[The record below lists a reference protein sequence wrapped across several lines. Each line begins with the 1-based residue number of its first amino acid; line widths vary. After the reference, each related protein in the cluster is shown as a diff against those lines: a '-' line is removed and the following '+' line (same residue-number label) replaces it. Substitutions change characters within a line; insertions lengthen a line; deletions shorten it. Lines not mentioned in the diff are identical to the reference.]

1 MSVYYLKAQS
11 NYGDSAG
18 LTGYFYPLYTDPSL
32 IDGLYHS
39 HTFVG
44 LDDVVFYMPM
54 GQANHAVKYPPSVSS
69 HGGIAYQEYAKYNLN
84 INGGIFYTDLPTAP
98 KQQVI
103 SVAAYTPR
111 QVIRPSQRTTN
122 VESSRVEDLIPIQLR
137 ESSETLISLLSDY
150 YNYLNQQDQTTDI
163 FNRIV
168 SEQDIDS
175 TSLDYLDRLQNEIA
189 KTVPES
195 RTLDK
200 VSLYK
205 RIVKYYSI
213 RGSEE
218 SVLVFFRLFFD
229 ELVEV
234 LYPKDFLLKPS
245 DGDWI
250 SNDLISNYSDFI
262 EGFAPLDENFN
273 EQNLNDLIT
282 FRDSGDSQIATGQI
296 IRVEN
301 LISLSNEHPVNDR
314 HIIELDSRESER
326 YDATD
331 LDEPTFKPFN
341 PSINADAQS
350 TALLKGGVTYS
361 PTEGFAFG
369 ANTTGTWTGS
379 HIDLGRIYDTENITE
394 VTNRFS
400 MVARVKNNRIE
411 NTAVA
416 HIFNTSYAFPSHSLG
431 FRSGKLGLEIW
442 KWGSFYGYNS
452 TNVTGSTSV
461 PLNEWSTIAIR
472 GKRDYQATSSAGGT
486 GWVEVSVNAEAWERI
501 WDDSDYGTPTSF
513 NIKNVLSK
521 TGAFTYSVNNF
532 TDSGTTFN
540 GKPVY
545 TSTTLEK
552 SGTGS
557 DSIMDNATAFE
568 IKFYN
573 DLSEIGFSQPEFQ
586 NEVGVYGYWILNVI
600 SGGTTNQVIMWP
612 DINTAV
618 EMYETSYNP
627 QGSNTN
633 IKSQYTA
640 AWRAYIS
647 NEISVGTGHNDGP
660 NNSGVART
668 TFFDVIKDFNRQL
681 RNSSGTYIVRRP
693 IHYRQDLYTANP
705 NTPTASFESNDK
717 QLTWVTTNEFLDVK
731 DKEGHLRLGVYRWNH
746 YYRGNILHFSYLN
759 KELSQSDLN
768 KIHSFYNGFYRNRW
782 GLRVKVDENTSIVG
796 ANTISDSTNS
806 VYTLSDLSGPKIN
819 EFWTYDENKFGSI
832 LNGFKIGG
840 TNGVINWGDGS
851 VPIAYSSQIA
861 VQHTFGPSAALLGQ
875 YDNRKGFV
883 SDVNKLQDSD
893 YWQDYSYEIRSGLQN
908 TEWANE
914 YLRLVHPAGMKLFAA
929 LLLQIVRKNIWTGY
943 TNYREPNPQEEGQ
956 LSKWLKKLIP
966 PSRRDDINEDGYH
979 MPFYQPGWLSVDI
992 RSLSLLAQALVFA
1005 GEDARSGGD
1014 IFERTVQIILRFL
1027 IESNSQNRNQRV
1039 LEQQLG
1045 AQKFFDSDVRSGD
1058 YAYLTA
1064 NELGNSETKLS
1075 PSQSYESNI
1084 VSPVYPWSLG
1094 TGDDNTYGTNNEQR
1108 YQRSGLIEENIRT
1121 WRTDPFG
1128 KLNVVWVAKDLDTN
1142 VNAEGGFHT
1151 PVIDIDASE
1160 NKTYRFSVWLK
1171 QQNNNGKKYFGVY
1184 GRDTG
1189 GDITSDSIRASGE
1202 TSGGNSNPYF
1212 WSGDLATN
1220 NEWYLLVGFLRP
1232 EDGTIQ
1238 KQLSNDFAGIY
1249 NTAGKKVK
1257 VNNTEWKYLS
1267 DVDGLRL
1274 RAYHF
1279 SNPANQGDEVEMWGP
1294 RIDVVDGNEP
1304 TVEELIFPTI
1314 DSDILYGIKKRP
1326 SSKVV
1331 YKLNNFSTTVLGVTE
1346 SINVNSI
1353 TTTNI
1358 DYNNQQNYNE
1368 NLKFI
1373 DNTKIGAYYNSI
1385 VDGES
1390 STIVTTSLITNY
1402 VTLNPPE
1409 SDRSYSSVYN
1419 NDPVGTGHARS
1430 MLDSLQAWSPALGL
1444 PIGSEYMQIDLGA
1457 NKTISGVVTQGR
1469 YNFAQW
1475 VTSYKVEYSTNGT
1488 NWAWVDGESVFS
1500 GNSDQY
1506 TRVTNNFNINVSAR
1520 YIKIYPVT
1528 YSGYPSMRAG
1538 VVEEQITTGS
1548 STVITKAAKLSQLGA
1563 YVYRDPP
1570 LVIANHELANA
1581 SGTFWTSIDESTI
1594 TSNTLSGMVLFWD
1607 PPAFGTQTIFWG
1619 DGTSETFE
1627 KGDALSHTWPSS
1639 LNPEQFTTGELTTT
1653 TNSYMSGNYRRGS
1666 SKFYE
1671 KLI

>member
-54 GQANHAVKYPPSVSS
+54 GQANHAVKNPPSVSS
-69 HGGIAYQEYAKYNLN
+69 HGGIAYQEYATYNLD
-84 INGGIFYTDLPTAP
+84 IDGGIFYTGLPTVP

-111 QVIRPSQRTTN
+111 QVIRPSRRTTN

-245 DGDWI
+245 DGDWRG
-250 SNDLISNYSDFI
+250 NDLISNYNDFI

-273 EQNLNDLIT
+273 EQNLNDLIS
-282 FRDSGDSQIATGQI
+282 FRDSNDLQIATGQI
-296 IRVEN
+296 IQVEN
-301 LISLSNEHPVNDR
+301 LTSLSNEHPIDDG

-326 YDATD
+326 YDATN

-341 PSINADAQS
+341 PSTNTDAQS

-400 MVARVKNNRIE
+400 MVARVKNNRE
-411 NTAVA
+411 EYGTAIA
-416 HIFNTSYAFPSHSLG
+416 EIFNTSYAFPSHSLG
-431 FRSGKLGLEIW
+431 FRSRKLGMDIW

-452 TNVTGSTSV
+452 TDVTGSTSV
-461 PLNEWSTIAIR
+461 PLNEWSTVAVR
-472 GKRDYQATSSAGGT
+472 GKRDPQAASSAGGN
-486 GWVEVSVNAEAWERI
+486 GYVEVSVNGENWERI

-521 TGAFTYSVNNF
+521 TGAFTYSVNDF

-640 AWRAYIS
+640 AWREYIS
-647 NEISVGTGHNDGP
+647 NEISVGTGVNDGP
-660 NNSGVART
+660 NNSEAART

-681 RNSSGTYIVRRP
+681 QDSNGAYKVRYP
-693 IHYRQDLYTANP
+693 IHYWQQFYIANP

-731 DKEGHLRLGVYRWNH
+731 DKEGHLRLGVHRWNH

-759 KELSQSDLN
+759 KELSQIDLN
-768 KIHSFYNGFYRNRW
+768 KIHSFYNGFYRNKW

-819 EFWTYDENKFGSI
+819 EFWTYDENKFGSVVVA
-832 LNGFKIGG
+832 FKIDG

-851 VPIAYSSQIA
+851 VPDEYFSGIT
-861 VQHTFGPSAALLGQ
+861 VQHAFGPSVAFLGQ
-875 YDNRKGFV
+875 YNNRKGFI

-893 YWQDYSYEIRSGLQN
+893 YWQDYSYEIRSELQN
-908 TEWANE
+908 TEWINE

-929 LLLQIVRKNIWTGY
+929 LLIQIVRKNIWTGY
-943 TNYREPNPQEEGQ
+943 TSYREPNPQEEGQ

-966 PSRRDDINEDGYH
+966 PSRIDSINEDGYH

-1027 IESNSQNRNQRV
+1027 IESNSQNRNQLV

-1058 YAYLTA
+1058 YAYFTA
-1064 NELGNSETKLS
+1064 NELGNGETKLS

-1094 TGDDNTYGTNNEQR
+1094 TGNDITYGTNDEQM
-1108 YQRSGLIEENIRT
+1108 YQRNGIIDKNIRT
-1121 WRTDPFG
+1121 WRNDPFD
-1128 KLNVVWVAKDLDTN
+1128 KLNVVWVAKDTDTAN
-1142 VNAEGGFHT
+1142 TAEGGFHT
-1151 PVIDIDASE
+1151 PIIDINASE

-1171 QQNNNGKKYFGVY
+1171 QQNNNGAKYFGLLA
-1184 GRDTG
+1184 RDTTG
-1189 GDITSDSIRASGE
+1189 NTRSSKLRVSDQ

-1212 WSGDLATN
+1212 WNGDLATN
-1220 NEWYLLVGFLRP
+1220 DEWYLHVGFVRP

-1238 KQLSNDFAGIY
+1238 KQLSDEFAGIY
-1249 NTAGKKVK
+1249 NTAGERVK
-1257 VNNTEWKYLS
+1257 ISNNEYKYLS
-1267 DVDGLRL
+1267 GVNGLRL
-1274 RAYHF
+1274 RAYQF
-1279 SNPANQGDEVEMWGP
+1279 YNTAGTGDEVEMWGP
-1294 RIDVVDGNEP
+1294 RIDVVDGKEP
-1304 TVEELIFPTI
+1304 SVQELIFPTI
-1314 DSDILYGIKKRP
+1314 DSDILYAIKKRP
-1326 SSKVV
+1326 SAKTV

-1346 SINVNSI
+1346 SIDVNSI

-1390 STIVTTSLITNY
+1390 STIVTTSSITDY

-1409 SDRSYSSVYN
+1409 LDRSYSSVYN
-1419 NDPVGTGHARS
+1419 NNPIGTGLARS
-1430 MLDSLQAWSPALGL
+1430 MLDSAASWSPSTSAGVHW
-1444 PIGSEYMQIDLGA
+1444 MQIDLGA

-1469 YNFAQW
+1469 YDFGQW
-1475 VTSYKVEYSTNGT
+1475 VKSYKVEYSTNGT
-1488 NWAWVDGESVFS
+1488 NWFWVDGESVFS
-1500 GNSDQY
+1500 GNSDQD
-1506 TRVTNNFNINVSAR
+1506 TKVTNNFNTNVSAR

-1528 YSGYPSMRAG
+1528 YSGWPSMRAG
-1538 VVEEQITTGS
+1538 VVEEWTATSS
-1548 STVITKAAKLSQLGA
+1548 STVIIKAAKLSQLGA
-1563 YVYRDPP
+1563 YVYRDPGQSIP
-1570 LVIANHELANA
+1570 NFEISEATVI
-1581 SGTFWTSIDESTI
+1581 
-1594 TSNTLSGMVLFWD
+1594 
-1607 PPAFGTQTIFWG
+1607 PG
-1619 DGTSETFE
+1619 D
-1627 KGDALSHTWPSS
+1627 
-1639 LNPEQFTTGELTTT
+1639 
-1653 TNSYMSGNYRRGS
+1653 
-1666 SKFYE
+1666 
-1671 KLI
+1671 

>member
-18 LTGYFYPLYTDPSL
+18 LTGYYYPLYTDPSL

-54 GQANHAVKYPPSVSS
+54 GQANHAVKNPPSVSS
-69 HGGIAYQEYAKYNLN
+69 HGGIAYQEYATYNLDVD
-84 INGGIFYTDLPTAP
+84 GGIFYTNLPTAP

-103 SVAAYTPR
+103 SIAAYTPR

-122 VESSRVEDLIPIQLR
+122 VESSRVEDLIPVQLR

-168 SEQDIDS
+168 SEQDIDA

-296 IRVEN
+296 TRVERLLN
-301 LISLSNEHPVNDR
+301 LSDEHPVDDG
-314 HIIELDSRESER
+314 HIIELDSRKSER
-326 YDATD
+326 YDAINS
-331 LDEPTFKPFN
+331 DEPTFKPFN
-341 PSINADAQS
+341 PSINANAQS
-350 TALLKGGVTYS
+350 TGLLKNGVTYS
-361 PTEGFAFG
+361 PAEGFDFS
-369 ANTTGTWTGS
+369 ANPSGSSWTGN

-394 VTNRFS
+394 VTNTFS
-400 MVARVKNNRIE
+400 MVARVKNNRSE
-411 NTAVA
+411 NSTAIA
-416 HIFNTSYAFPSHSLG
+416 SIFNTGYAYPQHSLS
-431 FRSGKLGLEIW
+431 FKNGKLSYDVW
-442 KWGSFYGYNS
+442 KWGSFYGYNN
-452 TNVTGSTSV
+452 TYVTGSTSV
-461 PLNEWSTIAIR
+461 PLNEWATVAVR
-472 GKRDYQATSSAGGT
+472 GKRDYQATPSAGGT

-501 WDDSDYGTPTSF
+501 WDDTDYGTPTSF

-521 TGAFTYSVNNF
+521 TGEFTYSVNNF

-540 GKPVY
+540 SKPVY

-557 DSIMDNATAFE
+557 DSVMSSATSFE

-573 DLSEIGFSQPEFQ
+573 DLTEIGFGQAEFQ
-586 NEVGVYGYWILNVI
+586 NEVGVYGYWILNAI
-600 SGGTTNQVIMWP
+600 SGGTTSQVIMWP
-612 DINTAV
+612 DINTTV
-618 EMYETSYNP
+618 EMYETTFS
-627 QGSNTN
+627 GATN
-633 IKSQYTA
+633 RNIRSQFTA
-640 AWRAYIS
+640 AWGPYLA
-647 NEISVGTGHNDGP
+647 NETSVGTGKGNGP
-660 NNSGVART
+660 NNSNSART

-681 RNSSGTYIVRRP
+681 QDSNDAYKVRYP
-693 IHYRQDLYTANP
+693 IHYWQQLYTADP
-705 NTPTASFESNDK
+705 NTPEASFESNDK

-731 DKEGHLRLGVYRWNH
+731 DKTGHLRLGVARWSN

-759 KELSQSDLN
+759 KQLSQTNLN
-768 KIHSFYNGFYRNRW
+768 KIHSFYNGFYRNKW
-782 GLRVKVDENTSIVG
+782 GLRVKVDENASIIN
-796 ANTISDSTNS
+796 ANTISDSTNN
-806 VYTLSDLSGPKIN
+806 VYTLSDLSGPKID
-819 EFWTYDENKFGSI
+819 EFWTYDGNKFGSV

-908 TEWANE
+908 TEWVNE

-929 LLLQIVRKNIWTGY
+929 LLLQIARKNVWTGPKDG
-943 TNYREPNPQEEGQ
+943 YREPNPQEEGQ

-966 PSRRDDINEDGYH
+966 PSRVDSINEDGYH
-979 MPFYQPGWLSVDI
+979 MPFYQPGWLSADI

-1014 IFERTVQIILRFL
+1014 IFERTVNVILRFL
-1027 IESNSQNRNQRV
+1027 IRSNSQNRNQLV

-1045 AQKFFDSDVRSGD
+1045 AQKFFDSNVRSGD
-1058 YAYLTA
+1058 YAYFTS
-1064 NELGNSETKLS
+1064 NELGNNETKLS

-1094 TGDDNTYGTNNEQR
+1094 SGNDDTYGTLSHKR
-1108 YQRSGLIEENIRT
+1108 YSMNGVADENIRT
-1121 WRTDPFG
+1121 WRTDPFS
-1128 KLNVVWVAKDLDTN
+1128 KLNVVWVAKDVSTDN
-1142 VNAEGGFHT
+1142 NQDGGFHT
-1151 PVIDIDASE
+1151 PVIDINASE

-1171 QQNNNGKKYFGVY
+1171 QQNNNGRKYFGLY
-1184 GRDTG
+1184 ARDTG
-1189 GDITSDSIRASGE
+1189 GDTTSDSLRASSQ
-1202 TSGGNSNPYF
+1202 TSGGSFNRYF
-1212 WSGDLATN
+1212 WNGDLATN
-1220 NEWYLLVGFLRP
+1220 DEWYLLVGFLRP

-1249 NTAGKKVK
+1249 NTSGERVK
-1257 VNNTEWKYLS
+1257 VSNVEFKYLS
-1267 DVDGLRL
+1267 DVNGLRL
-1274 RAYHF
+1274 RAYQF
-1279 SNPANQGDEVEMWGP
+1279 YNPSGTGDEVEMWGP

-1314 DSDILYGIKKRP
+1314 DSDILYSVKKRP

-1353 TTTNI
+1353 TTNDI
-1358 DYNNQQNYNE
+1358 NYNNQLNYNE

-1373 DNTKIGAYYNSI
+1373 DNTQIGSYYNVAISDMANPQESEYI
-1385 VDGES
+1385 SQSDDVSSQETANVSGGES
-1390 STIVTTSLITNY
+1390 Y
-1402 VTLNPPE
+1402 
-1409 SDRSYSSVYN
+1409 
-1419 NDPVGTGHARS
+1419 
-1430 MLDSLQAWSPALGL
+1430 
-1444 PIGSEYMQIDLGA
+1444 
-1457 NKTISGVVTQGR
+1457 
-1469 YNFAQW
+1469 
-1475 VTSYKVEYSTNGT
+1475 
-1488 NWAWVDGESVFS
+1488 
-1500 GNSDQY
+1500 
-1506 TRVTNNFNINVSAR
+1506 
-1520 YIKIYPVT
+1520 
-1528 YSGYPSMRAG
+1528 
-1538 VVEEQITTGS
+1538 
-1548 STVITKAAKLSQLGA
+1548 
-1563 YVYRDPP
+1563 
-1570 LVIANHELANA
+1570 
-1581 SGTFWTSIDESTI
+1581 
-1594 TSNTLSGMVLFWD
+1594 
-1607 PPAFGTQTIFWG
+1607 
-1619 DGTSETFE
+1619 
-1627 KGDALSHTWPSS
+1627 
-1639 LNPEQFTTGELTTT
+1639 
-1653 TNSYMSGNYRRGS
+1653 
-1666 SKFYE
+1666 
-1671 KLI
+1671 